1 MGELNRRVHLLLDDD
16 RMEWLR
22 SRAAATGN
30 SVGAVI
36 RSAIDRDRST
46 AERELAE
53 RRAAVESFLDAPPIP
68 VGTPEELKRELRDL
82 WDEEID

>member
-1 MGELNRRVHLLLDDD
+1 
-16 RMEWLR
+16 MEWLR

-36 RSAIDRDRST
+36 RAAIDRDRT
-46 AERELAE
+46 AVDDELVR
-53 RRAAVESFLDAPPIP
+53 RRAALESFLSAEPLP
-68 VGTPEELKRELRDL
+68 VGTPEELKRELREM